1 MKKAQIY
8 CILLLMWL
16 FLLSLSTFTLAA
28 TPNYVGIE
36 NNDTFTWDTT
46 YDEDTL
52 KDLVEDSLEEEG
64 KLESYIDDALDQ
76 INTKDDL
83 VGVKIVVLD
92 VDGRE
97 TDPWG
102 EDGVRI
108 IYNHYMMEEGEEW
121 DLENEDETFA
131 VWDYD
136 KDVYVPTGFFNDGM
150 DFLNFDWYSEW
161 DDDDLEW
168 DYYQFLKGENPWFI
182 STKVDWEEIEE
193 ELDDYYED
201 DEDYDDVSVSV
212 DKDANKLEVAL
223 DEDEDDDVEEE
234 SWIIQYDDNGVLMH
248 YEWLY
253 DGDPIVIVQTQESQI
268 RQFINVNMIWIII
281 GAIGIVAIIIVII
294 VLIKRR

>member
-1 MKKAQIY
+1 M
-8 CILLLMWL
+8 
-16 FLLSLSTFTLAA
+16 
-28 TPNYVGIE
+28 
-36 NNDTFTWDTT
+36 
-46 YDEDTL
+46 
-52 KDLVEDSLEEEG
+52 
-64 KLESYIDDALDQ
+64 
-76 INTKDDL
+76 
-83 VGVKIVVLD
+83 
-92 VDGRE
+92 
-97 TDPWG
+97 
-102 EDGVRI
+102 
-108 IYNHYMMEEGEEW
+108 
-121 DLENEDETFA
+121 
-131 VWDYD
+131 
-136 KDVYVPTGFFNDGM
+136 PTGFFNDGM

-182 STKVDWEEIEE
+182 SNKVDWDEIEE